1 MEWEKIFANQIS
13 NKGLIFKIY
22 KELIKLHSKK
32 LNNLIREL
40 VEDLKQT
47 FPQGRLT
54 NGQQVHEK
62 VLNCY

>member
-54 NGQQVHEK
+54 SGQQVHEK